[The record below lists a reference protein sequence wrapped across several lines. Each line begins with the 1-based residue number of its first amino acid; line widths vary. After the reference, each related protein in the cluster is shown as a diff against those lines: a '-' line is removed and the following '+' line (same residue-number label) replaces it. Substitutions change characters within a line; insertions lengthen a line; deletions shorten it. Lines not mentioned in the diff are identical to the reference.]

1 MQSRKMGGRDKADN
15 DNNND
20 DYNKESP
27 TDTDP
32 PESQPR

>member
-1 MQSRKMGGRDKADN
+1 MQSRKTGGRDKAYN

-20 DYNKESP
+20 DNKETE
-27 TDTDP
+27 TDTNP

>member
-1 MQSRKMGGRDKADN
+1 MQSRKIGGRDKADN

-20 DYNKESP
+20 DNKETQ

-32 PESQPR
+32 PESKPR

>member
-20 DYNKESP
+20 DNKETE
-27 TDTDP
+27 TDTNP